1 MRNPVAATRMMRGLL
16 AGLICTFSILVPSA
30 PVRAAVERTSDGT
43 DAVDPYAI
51 GCILPLT
58 GKHAPYG
65 KKAQDAIL
73 LARRLADPGGRRTL
87 KVLFEDSHG
96 QPDAA
101 AAAVTRLAERGRVIG
116 LLGLLGQAEAIE
128 AASAAQGRGVPI
140 LTLSQNAAI
149 TDIGDQVFRNA
160 LTPDMQAEAL
170 VNHAR
175 QESGFRR
182 FAILYPDDAY
192 GREMKDRFE
201 EAVRRRGGAVVVTR
215 GYARGQ
221 TDFRDEIRA
230 LAGLPEQ
237 RDTEEAASGP
247 DAGRAGH
254 VGFEALF
261 LPDGAGTVSLIA
273 AQLSFYDL
281 TGILLLGTPA
291 WNRPE
296 LFQNDLEGLEG
307 AVFVDE
313 YDAGSHRPELN
324 DFTDRFYAA
333 YGREP
338 DGMEALAFDGAAILF
353 KVILDGAPESRR
365 QFRDRLQAV
374 KDYPGVTG
382 MTTFLPT
389 REAAKDCL
397 LFGVRNGRIVR
408 IR

>member
-1 MRNPVAATRMMRGLL
+1 MRNPVVARRMKQGLL
-16 AGLICTFSILVPSA
+16 VGLILTFTAVAAFA
-30 PVRAAVERTSDGT
+30 PARAAAERTSVGT
-43 DAVDPYAI
+43 DAVDPRAV
-51 GCILPLT
+51 GCVLPLT

-65 KKAQDAIL
+65 KKAKDAIL
-73 LARRLADPGGRRTL
+73 LAHRLADPGGQNPL
-87 KVLFEDSHG
+87 KVLFEDSQG
-96 QPDAA
+96 QPGPA
-101 AAAVTRLAERGRVIG
+101 AAAVARLAERERVIG

-128 AASAAQGRGVPI
+128 AASAAQARGVPM
-140 LTLSQNAAI
+140 LTLSQTAAI
-149 TDIGDQVFRNA
+149 TDIGDEVFRNA
-160 LTPDMQAEAL
+160 LTPAMQVEAL
-170 VNHAR
+170 VTHAR
-175 QESGFRR
+175 QEFGYRR
-182 FAILYPDDAY
+182 FAVLYPDDPY

-201 EAVRRRGGAVVVTR
+201 EAVRRQGGTVVVAR

-221 TDFRDEIRA
+221 TDFRNEIRVIS
-230 LAGLPEQ
+230 GLPEQ
-237 RDTEEAASGP
+237 RDTEVEGAP
-247 DAGRAGH
+247 DVGRPER

-273 AQLSFYDL
+273 AQLSFYDV
-281 TGILLLGTPA
+281 TGVTLLGTPA

-296 LFQNDLEGLEG
+296 LLRNDPEGLEG

-313 YDAGSHRPELN
+313 YDAGSRLPEVN

-338 DGMEALAFDGAAILF
+338 DGVEALAFDGAAILF

-382 MTTFLPT
+382 RTTFLPN
-389 REAAKDCL
+389 REAAKRVL

-408 IR
+408 LR